1 MFTPSVNRIITF
13 DLAWLS
19 LIRLTAFANPRPIAV
34 PSWMIPGWT
43 SLKRFNR
50 TVWSVVNG
58 HCVKLS
64 AANTTNPILS
74 FGRPLI
80 KADATSLDASRR
92 FGFKSCAIILV
103 EISIASTMSMPSVE
117 EFCQLLVDCGRANI
131 TIRTATAAIRKM
143 KGTCLSQTFQELAPG
158 ASKPSVD
165 DTCKLA

>member
-1 MFTPSVNRIITF
+1 
-13 DLAWLS
+13 
-19 LIRLTAFANPRPIAV
+19 AV

-131 TIRTATAAIRKM
+131 TTRTATAAIRKM
-143 KGTCLSQTFQELAPG
+143 KGTCLTQTFQKLDPG
-158 ASKPSVD
+158 ETQASVD
-165 DTCKLA
+165 NT